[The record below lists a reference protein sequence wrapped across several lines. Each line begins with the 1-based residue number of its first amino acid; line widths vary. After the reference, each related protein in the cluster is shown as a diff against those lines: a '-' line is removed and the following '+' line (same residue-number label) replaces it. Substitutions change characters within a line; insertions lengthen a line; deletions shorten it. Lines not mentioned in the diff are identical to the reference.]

1 MRQCFMTPHGGCY
14 QMRVKWMEVN
24 SLAVNKKKLTR
35 EKWQTVQ
42 SYTDLS
48 EAELC
53 MTTFHSSQ
61 LSIFIL

>member
-1 MRQCFMTPHGGCY
+1 
-14 QMRVKWMEVN
+14 MEVN
-24 SLAVNKKKLTR
+24 SLAVNKKKLRR

-42 SYTDLS
+42 SYTDLR